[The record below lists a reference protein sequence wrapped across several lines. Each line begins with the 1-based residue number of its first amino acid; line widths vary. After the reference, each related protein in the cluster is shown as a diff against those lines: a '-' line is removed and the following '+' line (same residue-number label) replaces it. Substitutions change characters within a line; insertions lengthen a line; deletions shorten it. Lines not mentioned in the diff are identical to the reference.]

1 MTLQEIYN
9 KYKVDG
15 DTGSGDKGSCHSY
28 IDIYAGL
35 FESYRNE
42 PIDFCE
48 IGVSRG
54 HSIMMWSEY
63 FKKGY
68 VAGLDIN
75 LKGFAFD
82 VPKNVF
88 LWEIDSTKH
97 QTDITDVYDIIIDDG
112 DHTIEAQIKTF
123 QNFSGLVKKGG
134 LYIIEDVNGID
145 QHKNKLLSLHDNCE
159 IIDLRKIK
167 GRFDDVLVIYR
178 F

>member
-35 FESYRNE
+35 FESYRSKL
-42 PIDFCE
+42 IDFCE

-63 FKKGY
+63 FTKGFIT
-68 VAGLDIN
+68 GLDISF
-75 LKGFAFD
+75 KGFSFEKPD
-82 VPKNVF
+82 NVD
-88 LWEIDSTKH
+88 LQETDSTKYK
-97 QTDITDVYDIIIDDG
+97 TYWNDIFDIIIDDG

-145 QHKNKLLSLHDNCE
+145 QHKKKLLSLHDNCTA
-159 IIDLRKIK
+159 IDLRKIK